1 MDGLL
6 FYFGQ
11 WLCKLWRFANI
22 FFFVTKIR
30 WYGNSNWILMCIF
43 FSKAQKTYLSPS
55 IREVLIW
62 GTQPSDGGWMAPH
75 EWQRLR
81 WEDWK
86 TGRREWWYPGFRWRP
101 GKWNVSKPWWWED
114 KSFIDYMST
123 GYVLRRKVGEGGS
136 FIWKIAIL
144 TKRKVLVLKLLLIL
158 DKY

>member
-1 MDGLL
+1 MNHAFILANLHENNSILL
-6 FYFGQ
+6 VILLEYF
-11 WLCKLWRFANI
+11 FVYFSFS
-22 FFFVTKIR
+22 FFF
-30 WYGNSNWILMCIF
+30 F
-43 FSKAQKTYLSPS
+43 FYKSQKTYLSPS
-55 IREVLIW
+55 IREVPIW
-62 GTQPSDGGWMAPH
+62 GTQPSDGGWMVPH

-158 DKY
+158 NR